1 MKAEYINPF
10 ITATSEVFRTMLSI
24 DPVRGQLYVKANEK
38 LPYDISGIIGL
49 AGEANGFVII
59 SMTETLALR
68 IVEKFI
74 GEKKDK
80 LDDDVIDAIGE
91 ILNMIAGG
99 AKQVFSRTGIRFK
112 ISIPNVVCG
121 KDHIVGKQKNVK
133 CLGMTFKVDN
143 EVFVIEVA
151 LKEAA
156 V

>member
-24 DPVRGQLYVKANEK
+24 DPVRGQLYVKSNEK

>member
-24 DPVRGQLYVKANEK
+24 DPVRGQLYVKSSEK
-38 LPYDISGIIGL
+38 LPYDISGIIGM
-49 AGEANGFVII
+49 AGEASGFVII

-68 IVEKFI
+68 VVEKFI

-80 LDDDVIDAIGE
+80 IDEDVMDAVGE

-112 ISIPNVVCG
+112 ISIPNVVAG
-121 KDHIVGKQKNVK
+121 KDHVVGKQKNVK
-133 CLGMTFKVDN
+133 CLGMTFKVDD

-151 LKEAA
+151 LKEGA
-156 V
+156 

>member
-24 DPVRGQLYVKANEK
+24 DPVRGQLYVKSNEK

-59 SMTETLALR
+59 SMTESLALR
-68 IVEKFI
+68 VVEKFI
-74 GEKKDK
+74 GEHKTAIDE
-80 LDDDVIDAIGE
+80 DVIDAIGE

-112 ISIPNVVCG
+112 ISIPNVVAG

-151 LKEAA
+151 LKEAS
-156 V
+156 